1 VRGSSIAVSAQS
13 PTSVTP
19 VKKAAAVSA
28 FRMSLPQRAASPAEA
43 RHQVARF
50 AVENQLLAE
59 PAVALV
65 VLSELVTNAVLHG
78 AEPIEV
84 CVRGEDGGLR
94 IEVSDGGAQSAP
106 MVPQAQR
113 PDRPGGLGLHIVD
126 ALARRW
132 GTDVREDGKTVWAEI
147 GADPECDL

>member
-1 VRGSSIAVSAQS
+1 MARASPSAQS

-28 FRMSLPQRAASPAEA
+28 FRISLPQGTASPAEA

-50 AVENQLLAE
+50 AVENRLTAE

-84 CVRGEDGGLR
+84 CVSGEGDALR
-94 IEVSDGGAQSAP
+94 IEVSDGDAQSTRLVPRAP
-106 MVPQAQR
+106 Q

-132 GTDVREDGKTVWAEI
+132 GTDIREDGKTVWAEI
-147 GADPECDL
+147 GPDPECDP

>member
-1 VRGSSIAVSAQS
+1 VSAQS

-19 VKKAAAVSA
+19 VKKATAVSA
-28 FRMSLPQRAASPAEA
+28 FRISLPQRAASPAEA
-43 RHQVARF
+43 RHEVARF

-84 CVRGEDGGLR
+84 CVRSEEGALR
-94 IEVSDGGAQSAP
+94 IEVSDGDAQSTP
-106 MVPQAQR
+106 IVPQSRR

-132 GTDVREDGKTVWAEI
+132 GTDVRADGKTVWAEI
-147 GADPECDL
+147 GPEPGRDP

>member
-1 VRGSSIAVSAQS
+1 MSAQS

-28 FRMSLPQRAASPAEA
+28 FRISLPQRTASPAEA
-43 RHQVARF
+43 RHQLARF
-50 AVENQLLAE
+50 AVENRLLAE

-78 AEPIEV
+78 TEPIEV
-84 CVRGEDGGLR
+84 CVSGEGGVVR
-94 IEVSDGGAQSAP
+94 IEVSDGDAHSAHL
-106 MVPQAQR
+106 VPQAHR
-113 PDRPGGLGLHIVD
+113 LDRPGGLGLHIVD

-147 GADPECDL
+147 GPDPECEV